1 VLGGILAHRLGWRW
15 IFWFLSIVSGLTLFG
30 FLLFFPETL
39 RKLVGNGSIS
49 ASGVNRTVISVL
61 RHRTSSPLDTVQR
74 SRKGVLHMPNPM
86 ASLRVLFDR
95 NTASTIFIGSA
106 FYMLSMSLAASL
118 SVLLISLY
126 GLNEL
131 EAGIAYLP
139 SGIGGLVGSQ
149 VSGRLVFRSVVGRVT
164 NLNRE
169 ASRS

>member
-1 VLGGILAHRLGWRW
+1 VLGGILADRLGWRW
-15 IFWFLSIVSGLTLFG
+15 IFWFLSIVSGLSFFG
-30 FLLFFPETL
+30 LVLFFPETL

-49 ASGVNRTVISVL
+49 ARGVNRTVMSVL
-61 RHRTSSPLDTVQR
+61 RHRASDSLNTVQR
-74 SRKGVLHMPNPM
+74 PKKGMLHVPNPM

-131 EAGIAYLP
+131 QAGIAYLP

-149 VSGRLVFRSVVGRVT
+149 VSGRPVFRYVVGR
-164 NLNRE
+164 
-169 ASRS
+169 

>member
-1 VLGGILAHRLGWRW
+1 M
-15 IFWFLSIVSGLTLFG
+15 
-30 FLLFFPETL
+30 
-39 RKLVGNGSIS
+39 
-49 ASGVNRTVISVL
+49 SVL
-61 RHRTSSPLDTVQR
+61 RHRASDSLNTVQR
-74 SRKGVLHMPNPM
+74 PKKGMLHVPNPM

-131 EAGIAYLP
+131 QAGIAYLP

-149 VSGRLVFRSVVGRVT
+149 VSGRPVFRYVVGR
-164 NLNRE
+164 
-169 ASRS
+169 